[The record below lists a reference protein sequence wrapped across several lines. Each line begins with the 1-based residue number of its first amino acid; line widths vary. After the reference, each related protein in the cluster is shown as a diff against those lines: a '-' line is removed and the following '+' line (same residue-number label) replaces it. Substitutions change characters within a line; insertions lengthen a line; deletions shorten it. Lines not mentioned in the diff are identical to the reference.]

1 MAFLED
7 DVRVC
12 LISFSFAQSRLRVA
26 LGVRRIGPWLK
37 YLHDAG
43 RLHVQMLVAAPYQKL
58 LLRAPD
64 HISPDT
70 AAALLSVE
78 AVSAWSAKN
87 VTWQD
92 VEGT

>member
-1 MAFLED
+1 MTCVFVSFLS
-7 DVRVC
+7 VSHRVVSVW
-12 LISFSFAQSRLRVA
+12 LSGSVHFD
-26 LGVRRIGPWLK
+26 PWLK

-78 AVSAWSAKN
+78 AVSA
-87 VTWQD
+87 
-92 VEGT
+92 